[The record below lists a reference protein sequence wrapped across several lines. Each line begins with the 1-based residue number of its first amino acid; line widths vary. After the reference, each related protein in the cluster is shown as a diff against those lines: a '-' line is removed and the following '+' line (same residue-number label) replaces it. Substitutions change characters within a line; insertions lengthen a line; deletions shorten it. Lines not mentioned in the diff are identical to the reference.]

1 MADDGKLYIIISD
14 RPDAAG
20 TDATDVGEV
29 AETEDKKKQTGLD
42 YAKHRFF
49 NFIESQAKQTVMYGI
64 NNIGN
69 FTGDYITQ
77 RKIQETV
84 QMTNMLLNIG
94 TATLAG
100 AKYGAPGAIAGFTIA
115 IAGTAINAGLSE
127 YSQWISNRKI
137 NYSIDRLRER
147 SGLNQSL
154 DGSRGTE
161 N

>member
-1 MADDGKLYIIISD
+1 MAEDGKIYIVITDERGKAGDPGLDTIPSD
-14 RPDAAG
+14 DS
-20 TDATDVGEV
+20 
-29 AETEDKKKQTGLD
+29 KKEKKSGLD

-49 NFIESQAKQTVMYGI
+49 NFVESQAKQFVMYNI
-64 NNIGN
+64 NNVGN
-69 FTGDYITQ
+69 FTGDYIAQ

-84 QMTNMLLNIG
+84 QFASILGNIG
-94 TATLAG
+94 MATIAG